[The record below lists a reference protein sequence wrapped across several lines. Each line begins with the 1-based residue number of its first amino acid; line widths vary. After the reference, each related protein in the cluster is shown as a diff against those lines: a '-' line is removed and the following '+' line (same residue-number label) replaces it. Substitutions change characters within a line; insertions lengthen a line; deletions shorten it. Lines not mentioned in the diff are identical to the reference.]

1 MNKLVLAVTVLIL
14 SVHSFAETPNTTSVK
29 TQQEA
34 TARLKKKTAL
44 EAVAHNRFSTVKCS
58 FTFTSG
64 FELGSL
70 RYCVT
75 ANGNIIHFEAPKG
88 TPLIA
93 TDDLGEGYGVCDTTT
108 GTEYTDYGG
117 FGDSGNW
124 GAATVLSHDAK
135 SVKIARTTADGN
147 WTLTQTVTQVTG
159 PPSAKIAMALTNNTS
174 GARQAFL
181 LRYADADADSRAL
194 NSLDGT
200 SNSAFAWNSISSDPT
215 GLFGLVLQEI
225 GTRPDFSFGYAQTT
239 FRPPAPCNPFAN
251 FILGQLLTSTDGSL
265 VMLYKPV
272 LGPHRTVTVTVGYRG
287 W

>member
-1 MNKLVLAVTVLIL
+1 MNKLVFAITVTVLCAL
-14 SVHSFAETPNTTSVK
+14 SFAETPSAK

-34 TARLKKKTAL
+34 TARLNKKIAL
-44 EAVAHNRFSTVKCS
+44 EAVIHSRSSTECL

-64 FELGSL
+64 KDFASL

-75 ANGNIIHFEAPKG
+75 ANGNIVQFEVPSG
-88 TPLIA
+88 TSLIA

-124 GAATVLSHDAK
+124 GAATVMSHDAK

-147 WTLTQTVTQVTG
+147 WTLTQTITQVTG
-159 PPSAKIAMALTNNTS
+159 PPSAKIAMALTNNS
-174 GARQAFL
+174 SVSRLAFL
-181 LRYADADADSRAL
+181 LRYADVDADGLAL

-200 SNSAFAWNSISSDPT
+200 NNSAFGWNSISSG

-225 GTRPDFSFGYAQTT
+225 GAARPNSAFGFAQNT
-239 FRPPAPCNPFAN
+239 FRPPAPCNAGAN
-251 FILGQLLTSTDGSL
+251 FVEGPLTSTDGSL
-265 VMLYKPV
+265 VMLYRRE
-272 LGPHRTVTVTVGYRG
+272 LASHGTVTVTAAYKG

>member
-14 SVHSFAETPNTTSVK
+14 AVHSFAETPNTTSVR

-44 EAVAHNRFSTVKCS
+44 EAVAHNRFSTAKCS

-64 FELGSL
+64 FQLASL

-93 TDDLGEGYGVCDTTT
+93 TDDLGEGYGICDATT

-124 GAATVLSHDAK
+124 NPATVVSHDAK
-135 SVKIARTTADGN
+135 SVKIARTTADGS
-147 WTLTQTVTQVTG
+147 WTLTQTITQVTG
-159 PPSAKIAMALTNNTS
+159 PQSAKIAMALTNNS
-174 GARQAFL
+174 SVARLAFL
-181 LRYADADADSRAL
+181 LRYADADADGLAL
-194 NSLDGT
+194 NNLDGT
-200 SNSAFAWNSISSDPT
+200 NNSAFAWNSISSNPT

-225 GTRPDFSFGYAQTT
+225 GAERPNSALGFAQNT
-239 FRPPAPCNPFAN
+239 FRPPVPCNAEAN
-251 FILGQLLTSTDGSL
+251 FVEGPLTATDGSL
-265 VMLYKPV
+265 VMLYRRT
-272 LGPHRTVTVTVGYRG
+272 LGPHKTATVTVAYRG